1 MATMWR
7 ASRLAAGQLQ
17 RSNWLLKARQKI
29 LGTEEFRRRRRR
41 RRRRWLRRRGGRVI
55 FLLIICIISILLVPR
70 IVIAQ
75 SRVSGIGEARKRKR
89 SGEQRS
95 NPARIRSYRR
105 LRESGMEGCAEG

>member
-1 MATMWR
+1 MVSVCTLLLR
-7 ASRLAAGQLQ
+7 R
-17 RSNWLLKARQKI
+17 NWLLKARQKI

-75 SRVSGIGEARKRKR
+75 SVSMKRN
-89 SGEQRS
+89 QAIHHT
-95 NPARIRSYRR
+95 P
-105 LRESGMEGCAEG
+105 